1 MAIPNLGDPTVPAV
15 DELLHTHTAVSG
27 GVEDHEEVRD
37 LLAVEVVGLALLIL
51 EESRAESC
59 ELVDVDG
66 LVTLNIEIV
75 FNQFSKEDCVKLDCR
90 GEKRRE
96 MSKEEKKVLPIK
108 VKGLEA
114 GFHFM
119 REVCYLFN

>member
-1 MAIPNLGDPTVPAV
+1 MHA
-15 DELLHTHTAVSG
+15 HTAVSG

>member
-1 MAIPNLGDPTVPAV
+1 MVREEGSAD
-15 DELLHTHTAVSG
+15 G
-27 GVEDHEEVRD
+27 G
-37 LLAVEVVGLALLIL
+37 
-51 EESRAESC
+51 